1 MFSFLTQANS
11 LVLSVVIGVVGLL
24 VALGVYLWLAMQNPG
39 NEKTKELSDTIHKGA
54 MVFLRTE
61 YSVLLV
67 FIAVVFIALWVGI
80 GSVYKTTKPL
90 AGLLTAVAFMTG
102 AFSSMFAGFFG
113 MKAATKGNC
122 RTAWAAKS
130 KGQSEALT
138 MAFTSGSVM
147 GLSIASLGIIGL
159 AVWYL
164 AVRGFCV
171 VNGVTNYNML
181 ATILTG
187 FGMGA
192 SSIALFAR
200 VSGGIYT
207 KAADVGSDLVGKVE
221 AGIPE
226 DDPRNPGVIA
236 DNVGDNVG
244 DIAGMGADLF
254 ESYVGSIISAMA
266 IAAAYIMPGTIPA
279 GMKEGMNGMI
289 LMFAPLGIVVIGLLS
304 SLIGVA
310 SISFYKKFNPAD
322 ALRNA
327 TYTANIILIAAVL
340 VVFGVILPGNMNIF
354 WTMLAGLLAGV
365 VIGLSTEYYTS
376 KKPVDEIA
384 KASQTGVGTN
394 IISGLATGMMSAMI
408 PIIMISAAILVSFQL
423 LGLYGIAMAGVGM
436 LATVGIVMSVDA
448 YGPVADNAGGIT
460 EMAGLGKNV
469 RKITDTLDSLGN
481 TTAAMGKGFAIGSA
495 ALTALALFSAF
506 LSTVNALRAGAN
518 MGPVVLSLMDTKVV
532 VGLFLGGLMP
542 FIIASLTMNA
552 VGRAAFKLVNE
563 IRRQFKTI
571 KGLLKGDKNAK
582 PDVDS
587 CVAIASQAA
596 LTEMILPGL
605 TAVLFPILIGGLLGP
620 AALGGALAGATLTG
634 VLMGIFMSNAGGA
647 WDNAKKLIESGKFG
661 GKGSDTHKAAVVGD
675 TVGDPMKDTSGPA
688 MNILIKLMS
697 MVSLVLVAYLFY
709 WR

>member
-1 MFSFLTQANS
+1 MFSSTNALLISVAVGVFG
-11 LVLSVVIGVVGLL
+11 LV
-24 VALGVYLWLAMQNPG
+24 VAFFIFLWLSRQDAG
-39 NEKTKELSDTIHKGA
+39 NEKTKELSATIYKGA

-61 YSVLLV
+61 YFYLFL
-67 FIAVVFIALWVGI
+67 FIVVIFFALFFGI
-80 GSVYKTTKPL
+80 GGVYKAQGKSI
-90 AGLLTAVAFMTG
+90 AGLLTASAFATG
-102 AFSSMFAGFFG
+102 AVMSMFAGFFG
-113 MKAATKGNC
+113 MQAATKGNC
-122 RTAWAAKS
+122 RTAWAAKQ

-159 AVWYL
+159 AAWYFG
-164 AVRGFCV
+164 VRGVCTFD
-171 VNGVTNYNML
+171 GVIDYNML

-200 VSGGIYT
+200 VGGGIYT

-266 IAAAYIMPGTIPA
+266 IAASYIMLNIVPT
-279 GMKEGMNGMI
+279 GMNGLV
-289 LMFAPLGIVVIGLLS
+289 LMFAPLTIVVIGLVS
-304 SLIGVA
+304 SLVGVG
-310 SISFYKKFNPAD
+310 SISFFKKFNPAD

-327 TYTANIILIAAVL
+327 TYTANIILVVAVL
-340 VVFGVILPGNMNIF
+340 VLFGIVMPGNMNIF
-354 WTMLAGLLAGV
+354 WTVFSGLIAGV
-365 VIGLSTEYYTS
+365 GIGLATEYYTS
-376 KKPVDEIA
+376 KKPVDLIA
-384 KASQTGVGTN
+384 EASQTGVGTN
-394 IISGLATGMMSAMI
+394 IISGLATGMMSTII
-408 PIIMISAAILVSFQL
+408 PILLIAAAILLSHQL

-495 ALTALALFSAF
+495 ALTALALFSAY
-506 LSTVNALRAGAN
+506 LSTVNSLRLTAGLS
-518 MGPVVLSLMDTKVV
+518 PVVLSLLDPKVV
-532 VGLFLGGLMP
+532 VGLLLGALMP
-542 FIIASLTMNA
+542 FIIGAMTMSA

-582 PDVDS
+582 PDVDA
-587 CVAIASQAA
+587 CVAIASKAA
-596 LTEMILPGL
+596 LTEMVLPGL
-605 TAVLFPILIGGLLGP
+605 TAILFPIFVGGFLGA
-620 AALGGALAGATLTG
+620 AALGGALAGATVTG
-634 VLMGIFMSNAGGA
+634 VLMGIFMSNSGGA

-709 WR
+709 ARG